1 MEHKVNDKDK
11 KTEEHKQPSPGRS
24 TIRQLSGRLV
34 VYGWALAIRALAVG
48 TRRPVR
54 PSLNAGAL
62 CGRAFGCCAAAV
74 VGVLANV
81 KPLGFL

>member
-1 MEHKVNDKDK
+1 M
-11 KTEEHKQPSPGRS
+11 
-24 TIRQLSGRLV
+24 TIRQLGGRLI
-34 VYGWALAIRALAVG
+34 VYGWALAICALAVG
-48 TRRPVR
+48 TRQQVRPVR
-54 PSLNAGAL
+54 PSLDAGAL